1 MNKLIN
7 YIEKNLELARQAPNR
22 DTAQNWYSQAFGAL
36 SFWSYENYEQY
47 PEAEAMM
54 AELKQA
60 FPNLAPYM
68 RIVRD
73 KINSFD

>member
-36 SFWSYENYEQY
+36 SFWSYENYEQH
-47 PEAEAMM
+47 PEEEAMM
-54 AELKQA
+54 VERWNNDWRPR
-60 FPNLAPYM
+60 FEE
-68 RIVRD
+68 IVWG
-73 KINSFD
+73 K